1 MSFDKDEFAQ
11 DPTLEKLDRCTKADL
26 LSVDNFFDVSLSL
39 NTRKVDIKKCVSE
52 KLAVHLHLQIVPGIY
67 HSNFW
72 WSASANKL
80 LLAPTP
86 VLQTS
91 TCSLMQEP
99 AGYRLHQQ
107 IVADRC
113 SPNLL
118 HKASTNNLQASADN
132 CNLNFNNCSPNFHLP
147 ATNASWQSAD
157 WLGSACVVMNSGFF
171 GLQPNYWEWH
181 ISVLFFDVIYSS
193 TSIDVC
199 PCRLS
204 GKSCLLFVC
213 G

>member
-1 MSFDKDEFAQ
+1 MDEFVQ

-26 LSVDNFFDVSLSL
+26 LSVANFFDVSLSL

-52 KLAVHLHLQIVPGIY
+52 KLVVHLYLQIVPGIY

-72 WSASANKL
+72 RSASANKL

-99 AGYRLHQQ
+99 AGHRLHQE

-132 CNLNFNNCSPNFHLP
+132 CNLNFNNCSQNFHLP
-147 ATNASWQSAD
+147 SHWRIMTISWLMGISLCCHE
-157 WLGSACVVMNSGFF
+157 LGVLWFAAKPLRMAHFSFVFWC
-171 GLQPNYWEWH
+171 Y
-181 ISVLFFDVIYSS
+181 LFFN
-193 TSIDVC
+193 
-199 PCRLS
+199 
-204 GKSCLLFVC
+204 FNW
-213 G
+213 